1 MKTLKI
7 FVEIFI
13 VSLILNECLIQFAEA
28 GKKKGKAK
36 KFGMFYYEFYNNL
49 FLKILDLSIAG
60 WFKSFA
66 SQSLQLHFIH
76 LNSWEIKLEIKRFF
90 NTFIFA
96 FLDFPILLA
105 IVYIIIHIF
114 I

>member
-1 MKTLKI
+1 M
-7 FVEIFI
+7 
-13 VSLILNECLIQFAEA
+13 QFAEA

-49 FLKILDLSIAG
+49 FLKILDFSIAG

-76 LNSWEIKLEIKRFF
+76 LNSWEIKLEIKR
-90 NTFIFA
+90 
-96 FLDFPILLA
+96 
-105 IVYIIIHIF
+105 IF
-114 I
+114 ILSYLPSWIFQFCWPLSFDIAQNVENRHE